1 MLGTGLVLLGLNA
14 NWPELV
20 EGLIIIFV
28 VSIGIGINNRV
39 AKARGVPRFFR
50 ALGVRE
56 EPATQKGRS
65 LAGFNREGGPGE
77 LVKARSPNERN
88 GPEHGPCSRSK
99 EPQNKTK
106 KEMK

>member
-1 MLGTGLVLLGLNA
+1 VIAAIIIGGVALYGGAGSIYGTLIGTIITGMLGTGLVLLGLNA

-50 ALGVRE
+50 ALGVKE
-56 EPATQKGRS
+56 EPVTQKGRS

-77 LVKARSPNERN
+77 LVK
-88 GPEHGPCSRSK
+88 
-99 EPQNKTK
+99 
-106 KEMK
+106 

>member
-1 MLGTGLVLLGLNA
+1 MALYGGAGSIYGTLIGTIITETPRTGLVLPAANA

-50 ALGVRE
+50 GPRC
-56 EPATQKGRS
+56 QGR
-65 LAGFNREGGPGE
+65 AGDPKRAISRRVQPGGRP
-77 LVKARSPNERN
+77 R
-88 GPEHGPCSRSK
+88 
-99 EPQNKTK
+99 
-106 KEMK
+106 